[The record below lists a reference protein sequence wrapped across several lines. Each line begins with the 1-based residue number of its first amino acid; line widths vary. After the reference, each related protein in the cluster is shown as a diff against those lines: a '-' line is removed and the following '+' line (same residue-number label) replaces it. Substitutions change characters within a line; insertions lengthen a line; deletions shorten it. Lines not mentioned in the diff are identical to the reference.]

1 MRASDLE
8 TYLNRAR
15 QSGVMDPFWLISG
28 NDDFLAVETTDQIRQ
43 CARELGYLDRQV
55 LDMNGRT
62 DWSMLTMAAA
72 DIGIFDDKKILEVRI
87 PNGKPGTQGAK
98 VLAAYVEKPTEGVVT
113 LFTMPAP
120 DWAGQKA
127 VWWKT
132 LQQKS
137 TVVDCDTIER
147 AQLPA
152 WLKARLARHRQT
164 ASAATLDFFADL
176 TEGNLFAAAQEV
188 EKLSLLY
195 PEGELTEAM
204 IKESVANSS
213 RFDFDTLF
221 ESIHAGNAE
230 RAARIIDGLEAQ
242 SEALPFLLSMLTMDI
257 RYLLKLRSGFDRGM
271 NRVQGVFSTPS
282 MTRAARRLS
291 VKKLANALVVCSW
304 IDRLAKGL
312 PVENRDSD
320 PWLEL
325 KSLVIFLAR

>member
-8 TYLNRAR
+8 GYLKRAR
-15 QSGVMDPFWLISG
+15 QSGELDPFWLISG
-28 NDDFLAVETTDQIRQ
+28 SDDFLAVESTDMIRQ
-43 CARELGYLDRQV
+43 CARKMGYLDRQV
-55 LDMNGRT
+55 LDMGARA
-62 DWSMLTMAAA
+62 DWSALTMAAA
-72 DIGIFDDKKILEVRI
+72 DIGIFDDKKILEVRVQ
-87 PNGKPGTQGAK
+87 NGKPGTQGAK
-98 VLAAYVEKPTEGVVT
+98 VITSFLERPTEGVVT

-120 DWAGQKA
+120 EWAAQKA

-137 TVVDCDTIER
+137 TVVDCNTVER
-147 AQLPA
+147 SQLPA
-152 WLKARLARHRQT
+152 WLKARLARHGQT
-164 ASAATLDFFADL
+164 ASPATLEFFADL

-195 PEGELTEAM
+195 PEGELTEEA
-204 IKESVANSS
+204 IRESVSNSS

-221 ESIHAGNAE
+221 ESIHSGNAE

-257 RYLLKLRSGFDRGM
+257 RSMLKLRTGFDQGM
-271 NRVQGVFSTPS
+271 SRVQGVFSTPS
-282 MTRAARRLS
+282 MARAARRLS

>member
-8 TYLNRAR
+8 GYLNRAR
-15 QSGVMDPFWLISG
+15 QTGTFDPFWLVSG
-28 NDDFLAVETTDQIRQ
+28 SDDFLAVESTDQIRK
-43 CARELGYLDRQV
+43 CARDLGYLDRQV
-55 LDMNGRT
+55 LDMTGRT
-62 DWSMLTMAAA
+62 DWSLLTMAAA
-72 DIGIFDDKKILEVRI
+72 DIGIFDDKKIIEVRI

-98 VLAAYVEKPTEGVVT
+98 AIAAYLEKPTEGVVT

-137 TVVDCDTIER
+137 TVVDCNTIER
-147 AQLPA
+147 PQLPG
-152 WLKARLARHRQT
+152 WLKSRLARHGQT
-164 ASAATLDFFADL
+164 ASSQTLEFFADL

-195 PEGELTEAM
+195 PEGELSEDQ
-204 IKESVANSS
+204 IRDSVSNSS

-221 ESIHAGNAE
+221 ESIHTGNAQ
-230 RAARIIDGLEAQ
+230 RASRIIDGLEAQ
-242 SEALPFLLSMLTMDI
+242 AEALPFLLSMLTMDI
-257 RYLLKLRSGFDRGM
+257 RSLLKLRSGFDQGM
-271 NRVQGVFSTPS
+271 NRVQGVFATPS

-291 VKKLANALVVCSW
+291 VKKLSNALIVCNW
-304 IDRLAKGL
+304 IDRIAKGL
-312 PVENRDSD
+312 PVDNRDSD

-325 KSLVIFLAR
+325 KSLVIFLAS